1 MESTNDFDLWHDYL
15 RELKQVFTATEEP
28 KQSDESEESKVS
40 EDFGDSDE
48 SDVTNQARDSEEDL
62 RVYTA
67 PLTSIGIS
75 IGRSIDQQI
84 VNHDLFRIGDLL
96 LPVNSPIFMPGP
108 SYSQRLLR
116 YLMAAQVVCIFR
128 LHGAIFLLI

>member
-1 MESTNDFDLWHDYL
+1 MASPADLDLWHDYL
-15 RELKQVFTATEEP
+15 RELKKFFEAT
-28 KQSDESEESKVS
+28 
-40 EDFGDSDE
+40 G
-48 SDVTNQARDSEEDL
+48 SEEDL
-62 RVYTA
+62 RVYAA

-96 LPVNSPIFMPGP
+96 LPANSPVFIPSL

-116 YLMAAQVVCIFR
+116 YLLAAQVVH
-128 LHGAIFLLI
+128 LDN